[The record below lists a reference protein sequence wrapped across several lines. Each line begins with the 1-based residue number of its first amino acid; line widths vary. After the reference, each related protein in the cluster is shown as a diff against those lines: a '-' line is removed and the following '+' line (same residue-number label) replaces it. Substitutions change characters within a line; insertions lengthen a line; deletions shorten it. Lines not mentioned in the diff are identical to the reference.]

1 MNKLVVL
8 SGGMI
13 AAGTA
18 AVIGAGVAISQ
29 PATQTSPYNVVGE
42 QYGRALAILKSQG
55 VKAYFGGSTG
65 SVLPQSACL
74 VGQQKVT
81 SGGRMLLMLDCTQ
94 EAADQIKAM
103 GPTGGPTVGA
113 NGVTTV
119 TPTPMVPIAGAPVP
133 GWPRP
138 HPASCRTCPPVRA
151 PRLSRTLHRSPDL
164 RTLTGTCV
172 PTNSS

>member
-8 SGGMI
+8 SGGFI
-13 AAGTA
+13 AAGSVA
-18 AVIGAGVAISQ
+18 LLGAGAAISQ
-29 PATQTSPYNVVGE
+29 PQPGAAAHPSNVVGE

-55 VKAYFGGSTG
+55 IKAFFGGSTG

-74 VGQQKVT
+74 VGSQKVT

-119 TPTPMVPIAGAPVP
+119 TPTPLVPIAGAPGAGVAPPQPGIVQSVP
-133 GWPRP
+133 QGGGAPIIANTSPRP
-138 HPASCRTCPPVRA
+138 
-151 PRLSRTLHRSPDL
+151 
-164 RTLTGTCV
+164 
-172 PTNSS
+172 